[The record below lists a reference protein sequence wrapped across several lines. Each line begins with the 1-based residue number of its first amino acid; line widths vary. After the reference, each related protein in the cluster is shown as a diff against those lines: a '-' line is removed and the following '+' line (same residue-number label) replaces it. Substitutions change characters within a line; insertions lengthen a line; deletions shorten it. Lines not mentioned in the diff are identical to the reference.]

1 MNWEIFTYGSG
12 DQLRMTLTAIA
23 SLFGNDDYAMAMMT
37 TATIAFVGYL
47 VIAAFDRQSLS
58 NFRWLIGMIVLY
70 MATVVSKVDVI
81 VNDRV
86 MPANSAVVGNV
97 PIGLAMTAGFFSQIG
112 DYFARSFETVFS
124 MPNAV
129 RYTENGLL
137 FAHSMLDDAAQMR
150 ITDARTKANMNR
162 FIKNCVVIDG
172 LGMRRFTVRELDSS
186 ANLAEFF
193 STRVAANAAS
203 FMYINSGGDSVIRP
217 CRDGFANSLRPD
229 IEAIADAM
237 IEGQASESFWNIGK
251 TGDTAGSVVQ
261 FQTKMQ
267 GALQFLTGLGQSP
280 QRTAMQFAQVNA
292 LGDGWVSMSKDLDF
306 DAGLQAIV
314 IEKAERERELS
325 YHAMTQLSGE
335 MLPMLQAI
343 FECFIY
349 AIFPIV
355 VLLAIVSPAKASLG
369 YVKALIWINLWPA
382 MYAVIHFMVSYYD
395 QNVMSAIVGSH
406 GGGFSAYANT
416 ALLEKMVS
424 SRNTVGYLAASI
436 PIISWMLIAQSGA
449 MMAAFAGRVLQ
460 GYDSSVGHAAT
471 EAASGQMR
479 MGGLEYKTVP
489 GGFAANSNEMAYTT
503 ADGIQVRDHGGGGQT
518 VANPQSST
526 QITTQT
532 IDQMV
537 SRAAQGVSRAEE
549 HMAASSAALQQTVA
563 ASISEMNAAMTQI
576 SQQTAATD
584 SLSTSQRESVEN
596 AVSMRE
602 ALKEQLSAG
611 AGVSQQGV
619 ETLFGSLSASAS
631 GGLQVFGTGLV
642 AQGNGG
648 VRGEKTEV
656 SSEDW
661 KKVNEWMRNEEN
673 AQLFKSAIDAAR
685 QASIQT
691 GTSETASGSD
701 QLQAVAQQLDSALS
715 EYRESYSERT
725 AANEIFENGVVM
737 ANDYSVSG
745 ADAFIDLV
753 AREEGVSKVEAASI
767 INAAARSGD
776 DETLGR
782 LFAIFQ
788 DDRSLG
794 DASGGRMED
803 VRADVKAAAGR
814 IDFVAEQQ
822 KADIEVSASEAESS
836 VLARRGAD
844 ETRQNDAQEVFVGAR
859 GDQALIREDMPGQA
873 RKALEDGELGQ
884 TMVRIMETNQSRA
897 VDLTTEVNERSED
910 LDRSTVIQGVD
921 WVADQ
926 AKEFGRELAGR
937 KGE

>member
-70 MATVVSKVDVI
+70 MATVVPKVDVI

-292 LGDGWVSMSKDLDF
+292 LGDGWVAMSKDLDF

-576 SQQTAATD
+576 SQQTAASD

-611 AGVSQQGV
+611 AGVSQQGI
-619 ETLFGSLSASAS
+619 ESLFGDVRGSVGFELFGTGNGFKAS
-631 GGLQVFGTGLV
+631 GGVK
-642 AQGNGG
+642 
-648 VRGEKTEV
+648 GEKSEM

-661 KKVNEWMRNEEN
+661 KKVNEWMRSEEN

-701 QLQAVAQQLDSALS
+701 QLQAVSQRLDSALS

-725 AANEIFENGVVM
+725 AAMESFENSRSLAFDYRVDGIDAFLGVV
-737 ANDYSVSG
+737 AQ
-745 ADAFIDLV
+745 A
-753 AREEGVSKVEAASI
+753 EGVSKLEAASMV
-767 INAAARSGD
+767 NDAARSGD
-776 DETLGR
+776 TTSLDR
-782 LFAIFQ
+782 LFSIYESG
-788 DDRSLG
+788 RSMD

-803 VRADVKAAAGR
+803 IRGEVQIARERMENVAGQQRAQVESSGIRSEETVRA
-814 IDFVAEQQ
+814 
-822 KADIEVSASEAESS
+822 
-836 VLARRGAD
+836 RREAD
-844 ETRQNDAQEVFVGAR
+844 ETRSVDAQKVFVDAR
-859 GDQALIREDMPGQA
+859 EEQSAGREDMPGLA
-873 RKALEDGELGQ
+873 KKTLEEGELGQ
-884 TMVRIMETNQSRA
+884 TMIKVMEINQARSIDL
-897 VDLTTEVNERSED
+897 VDEVNAQREQ
-910 LDRSTVIQGVD
+910 LDKATVVQGMD
-921 WVADQ
+921 WVADK
-926 AKEFGRELAGR
+926 AKAFVEE
-937 KGE
+937 

>member
-70 MATVVSKVDVI
+70 MATVVPKVDVI

-280 QRTAMQFAQVNA
+280 QRTAIQFAQVNS

-518 VANPQSST
+518 VANPQSNT

-576 SQQTAATD
+576 SQQTAASD

-611 AGVSQQGV
+611 AGVSQQGI
-619 ETLFGSLSASAS
+619 ESLFGDVRGSVGFELFGTGNGFKAS
-631 GGLQVFGTGLV
+631 GGVK
-642 AQGNGG
+642 
-648 VRGEKTEV
+648 GEKSEM

-661 KKVNEWMRNEEN
+661 KKVNEWMRSEEN

-701 QLQAVAQQLDSALS
+701 QLQAVSQRLDSALS

-725 AANEIFENGVVM
+725 AAMESFENSRSLAFDYRVDGIDAFLGVV
-737 ANDYSVSG
+737 AQ
-745 ADAFIDLV
+745 A
-753 AREEGVSKVEAASI
+753 EGVSKLEAASMV
-767 INAAARSGD
+767 NDAARSGD
-776 DETLGR
+776 TTSLDR
-782 LFAIFQ
+782 LFSIYESG
-788 DDRSLG
+788 RSMD

-803 VRADVKAAAGR
+803 IRGEVQIARERMENVAGQQRAQVESSGIRSEETVRA
-814 IDFVAEQQ
+814 
-822 KADIEVSASEAESS
+822 
-836 VLARRGAD
+836 RREAD
-844 ETRQNDAQEVFVGAR
+844 ETRSVDAQKVFVDAR
-859 GDQALIREDMPGQA
+859 EEQSAGREDMPGLA
-873 RKALEDGELGQ
+873 KKTLEEGELGQ
-884 TMVRIMETNQSRA
+884 TMIKVMEINQARSIDL
-897 VDLTTEVNERSED
+897 VDEVNAQREQ
-910 LDRSTVIQGVD
+910 LDKATVVQGMD
-921 WVADQ
+921 WVADK
-926 AKEFGRELAGR
+926 AKAFVEE
-937 KGE
+937 